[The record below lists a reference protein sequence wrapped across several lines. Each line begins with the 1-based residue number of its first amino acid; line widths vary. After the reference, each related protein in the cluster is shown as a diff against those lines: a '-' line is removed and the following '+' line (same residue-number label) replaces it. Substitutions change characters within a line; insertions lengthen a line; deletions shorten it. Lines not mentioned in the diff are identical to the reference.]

1 MMTSGRSIDQL
12 IDDLT
17 VDCYND
23 DEQRSSF
30 VVAFGQHLE
39 GKSAIATI
47 VGFTT
52 ELIGVDDGG
61 ERRGLVA
68 HLRHSGRV
76 HAAALHNVELR
87 SSADPDLVALLQA
100 YRHWC
105 QQ

>member
-1 MMTSGRSIDQL
+1 MTTSRHEIDQL

-39 GKSAIATI
+39 GRSAAATI

-52 ELIGVDDGG
+52 ELIAVDDSG

-68 HLRHSGRV
+68 ELRHSGRV
-76 HAAALHNVELR
+76 HAAAMHDVELR

-105 QQ
+105 RQ